1 MLTLNTKPAFCVL
14 CSFDAPDRRRERGRE
29 RQLYQRKRRALRRDY
44 QWRYL
49 RFRNRIQYYDKRQRE
64 RAAQLLASLWW
75 PGESLTELNGILYG
89 ITGGGTCDGGTVFS
103 ITLSGTVKRCTT
115 SAKPLRLLASNTS

>member
-1 MLTLNTKPAFCVL
+1 VL
-14 CSFDAPDRRRERGRE
+14 YGVTTNGGICASGTVFSITTSGSENVLHSFSQAYGG
-29 RQLYQRKRRALRRDY
+29 
-44 QWRYL
+44 
-49 RFRNRIQYYDKRQRE
+49 
-64 RAAQLLASLWW
+64 
-75 PGESLTELNGILYG
+75 PGEGLTELNGILYG